1 MFPHFKCRLS
11 WVNNGIQEWVEWR
24 NASGSCSSRSWS
36 CPKAGC
42 LSVVTEEK
50 HLANCKMIF
59 PRHRGYWPSGMGTHF
74 PLAERTTF
82 AAWSRRAG
90 ERYSWQRVRKWGDA
104 LYISF
109 QRKKVNPLLNL
120 AIVALFLL
128 FFFFL
133 LPSSALLQIVE
144 STSPEHCLGWLD
156 RQVVDSLHMHTLMLW
171 CEGGLFQGLPL
182 SLSLLWSCELL
193 TWALSRSKIIA
204 R

>member
-128 FFFFL
+128 SFFFFCYLL
-133 LPSSALLQIVE
+133 LPCYKSSSPHLQSIV
-144 STSPEHCLGWLD
+144 LGGWTG
-156 RQVVDSLHMHTLMLW
+156 RLW
-171 CEGGLFQGLPL
+171 TRYTCIHWCCGVKE
-182 SLSLLWSCELL
+182 
-193 TWALSRSKIIA
+193 AYSKDFP
-204 R
+204 